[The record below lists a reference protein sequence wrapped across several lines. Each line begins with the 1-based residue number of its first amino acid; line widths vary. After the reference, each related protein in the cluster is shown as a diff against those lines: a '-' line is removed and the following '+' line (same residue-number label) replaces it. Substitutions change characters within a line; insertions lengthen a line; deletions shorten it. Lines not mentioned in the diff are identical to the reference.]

1 MNTFVVLLDP
11 ATLLIQDD
19 TDDAVRKTLQMM
31 EGSKASFSKN
41 SAVPSG
47 QVMNHQS
54 AVPFPNTN
62 SDIPLAEIN
71 STTGGERPDATRAA
85 TSRRREGLTTTGS
98 ATNAAATAVEVDPTA
113 SHADVEIGRP
123 QMPKAKNF
131 NKVRMLL
138 IMFFLQAGFN
148 VFFGVTLAGVGA
160 EFLLGIPAI
169 ISLIGSMIAVLLFIR
184 NLGLQVKEGWVS
196 KSA

>member
-1 MNTFVVLLDP
+1 
-11 ATLLIQDD
+11 
-19 TDDAVRKTLQMM
+19 M

-47 QVMNHQS
+47 QVMNYQS
-54 AVPFPNTN
+54 AVPFPNAS

-85 TSRRREGLTTTGS
+85 TSRRREGLTTS
-98 ATNAAATAVEVDPTA
+98 ATNAAAPAVEDDPTA
-113 SHADVEIGRP
+113 SHADVESGRP

-138 IMFFLQAGFN
+138 IMFFLQACFN

-160 EFLLGIPAI
+160 EFLPGIPAI

-184 NLGLQVKEGWVS
+184 DLGLQVKEGWVS
-196 KSA
+196 KGA